1 VGWSWQKSKMTA
13 NGEYGETERRDLFG
27 GKGENDKWCRSTQ
40 SFRVVVETFHAAAV
54 IMKGGERSWISAA
67 VSLSMTSIGPPHLG
81 QSQS

>member
-1 VGWSWQKSKMTA
+1 VGWSGQKGKMTA
-13 NGEYGETERRDLFG
+13 NGEYGETGRRDLFG
-27 GKGENDKWCRSTQ
+27 GKAENDEWCRSTQ
-40 SFRVVVETFHAAAV
+40 SFRAVVESVHAAAL